1 MGQGEV
7 RERGKRRS
15 GSGGSEKRGARGVVG
30 QGEVR
35 REGQEA

>member
-7 RERGKRRS
+7 RERGMRRS
-15 GSGGSEKRGARGVVG
+15 GSGGSEARGVVG